1 MRVKKWVEGSSA
13 NKHLTVFLA
22 TLLSHWVQLKIMF
35 IFIFHSLFSVNN
47 SPEMTLKKR
56 QIKPLWKGNGNE
68 NTKWTSMLTAD
79 KAVVLFFFDLQR
91 SSEGF

>member
-1 MRVKKWVEGSSA
+1 
-13 NKHLTVFLA
+13 
-22 TLLSHWVQLKIMF
+22 
-35 IFIFHSLFSVNN
+35 
-47 SPEMTLKKR
+47 MTLKKR